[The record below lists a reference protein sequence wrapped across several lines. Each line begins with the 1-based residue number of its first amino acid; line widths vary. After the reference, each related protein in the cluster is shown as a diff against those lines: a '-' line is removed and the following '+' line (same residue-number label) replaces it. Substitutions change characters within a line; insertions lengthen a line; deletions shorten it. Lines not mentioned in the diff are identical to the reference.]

1 MRAKDAAVV
10 QRGVI
15 FIFLIHHWEFKQC
28 VSDTL
33 PFVESNSA
41 VSTLFGFL
49 LLFSFFN
56 FLEAF

>member
-1 MRAKDAAVV
+1 MV
-10 QRGVI
+10 QRGFI
-15 FIFLIHHWEFKQC
+15 FIFLIHHWEFKQR

-33 PFVESNSA
+33 PFVESGSI

-49 LLFSFFN
+49 FFFFN